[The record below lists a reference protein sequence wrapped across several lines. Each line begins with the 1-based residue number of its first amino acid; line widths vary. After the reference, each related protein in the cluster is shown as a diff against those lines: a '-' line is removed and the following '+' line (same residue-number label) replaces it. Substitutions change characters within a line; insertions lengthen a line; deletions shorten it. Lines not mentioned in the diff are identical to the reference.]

1 MTFVGADDA
10 IALPLAFSGQRLD
23 WRDLPRRVRES
34 ISRLAGSQVTAERTA
49 TEGFSPGFV
58 AVLELAD
65 GRDVFVKAV
74 SPEINPSSVE
84 LARREVVVA
93 AALPPEVPAPRLL
106 WSGEEDDWLLLGFES
121 VHGRSPEMPWR
132 PSDLADVL
140 DAVDALAD
148 AEPLP
153 GHRLPRTDDLLADDL
168 TGWRRLSHGPASDR
182 ALLAGQ
188 GPVTQWA
195 VDHLTEL
202 VRWEQEAPAVCG
214 GDGLVHGDMRADN
227 VMIDDHRHVWLIDW
241 PHASVGAPW
250 LDLAFMLPSVELQG
264 GGDPATLFA
273 SRAVSDGVSRDDLRA
288 VLSGL
293 AGHLVWGSLQPA
305 PAGVPNLRPF
315 QAAQGEATLRWLR
328 DLS

>member
-1 MTFVGADDA
+1 MTSVGADDA

-23 WRDLPRRVRES
+23 WRDLPTRVRRA
-34 ISRLAGSQVTAERTA
+34 ISTLAGSQVTAEITA

-65 GRDVFVKAV
+65 GGDVFVKAV
-74 SPEINPSSVE
+74 SAEINPSSVE
-84 LARREVVVA
+84 LARREIVVA
-93 AALPPEVPAPRLL
+93 SALPPEVPAPRLL
-106 WSGEEDDWLLLGFES
+106 WSGEEDGWLLLGFES

-132 PSDLADVL
+132 PTDLAAVL

-153 GHRLPRTDDLLADDL
+153 GHGLPRTDDLLAEDL
-168 TGWRRLSHGPASDR
+168 TGWRRLFHGPSADR
-182 ALLAGQ
+182 ATLAEQ
-188 GPVTQWA
+188 GPVALWA
-195 VDHLTEL
+195 LEHLDDL
-202 VRWEQEAPAVCG
+202 VRWEQDAPGVLA
-214 GDGLVHGDMRADN
+214 GDGLVHGDLRADN
-227 VMIDDHRHVWLIDW
+227 VMIDDHHRVWLIDW

-264 GGDPATLFA
+264 GGDPASIFA

-288 VLSGL
+288 GL
-293 AGHLVWGSLQPA
+293 AGLAGYLVWGSLQPA